1 MRTTRAE
8 WAKRVE
14 RWADSG
20 LTAKEFAAEL
30 GINPRSLV
38 FWKWQLKRDGQSAP
52 AIAREPMPKVSRRKS
67 VAKLPLVELRPSL
80 LETRIELELGADRR
94 LKIPAGF
101 DVESLRRLLSVL
113 ETRP

>member
-20 LTAKEFAAEL
+20 LTSKEFAAEL

-38 FWKWQLKRDGQSAP
+38 FWKWQLKRDGQGSSTL
-52 AIAREPMPKVSRRKS
+52 REQPRKMPQRRRVTKV
-67 VAKLPLVELRPSL
+67 PLVELRPAIS
-80 LETRIELELGADRR
+80 ETRIELELGAGRR
-94 LKIPAGF
+94 LRIPVGF
-101 DVESLRRLLSVL
+101 DVDSLRQLLSVL
-113 ETRP
+113 ETRA